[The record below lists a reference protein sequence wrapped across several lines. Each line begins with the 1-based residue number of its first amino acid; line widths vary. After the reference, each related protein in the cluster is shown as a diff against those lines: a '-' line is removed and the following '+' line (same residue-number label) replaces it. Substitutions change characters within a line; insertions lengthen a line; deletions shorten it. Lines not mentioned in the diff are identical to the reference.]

1 MLVLGSPGSAT
12 ARLRPAAPGRR
23 RCRRRSAERRGRVDI
38 KRRTVDNSPPL
49 GRVTLRVELTE
60 PRGDGGPRLVDD
72 RAGYEPPART
82 GPQRVPEPP
91 GRSLPVVD

>member
-72 RAGYEPPART
+72 RAVAY
-82 GPQRVPEPP
+82 
-91 GRSLPVVD
+91 RSLTRNSSVSLLKSSVVRHAME